1 MLRHSVACLDDCV
14 AVLIIAKYMMLLEG
28 RGPLGTGQKIY
39 VNQLE
44 MK

>member
-1 MLRHSVACLDDCV
+1 MLRHRVVCLDDCV
-14 AVLIIAKYMMLLEG
+14 AALIITKYMMLLER

-39 VNQLE
+39 ANQLE